1 MRDAIKDFMN
11 ILFAPF
17 RTPRTSVL
25 DRLPVELQ
33 ASILAYVVD
42 HDCELYGVAPAARAR
57 PVARAFFDAFVAL
70 LESEG
75 ARGSKACLT
84 CLGRAYELGALGLR
98 PSFEEAVRT
107 YQNGAAV
114 GSVVCTSR
122 AARIY
127 HECGCPAEAL
137 TLYKRGAQLGDG
149 EACCNVLKCYA
160 NGIGCEKDDV
170 KAFYYM
176 VQGVDAGNGDCIVEL
191 GKGAWDGTMYP
202 GVPRNREFAAKL
214 WIEAS
219 NAHDNK
225 EAMFLSGMVCDVAY
239 GNFSTDAAASS
250 RAAFDIYARCQGWL
264 QRAARAG
271 HARATYVL
279 ACDPRAGGVEWHTHA
294 RRKHELEAGAAR
306 RRRPA

>member
-25 DRLPVELQ
+25 DRLPVELQASISAVTNAGSRRRRGGNADSLVGGAALSAIVRPRGRFALHAPPPTNGGGASGRPAHWLVPAKQ

-176 VQGVDAGNGDCIVEL
+176 VLWPRGRS
-191 GKGAWDGTMYP
+191 DG
-202 GVPRNREFAAKL
+202 
-214 WIEAS
+214 S
-219 NAHDNK
+219 
-225 EAMFLSGMVCDVAY
+225 
-239 GNFSTDAAASS
+239 
-250 RAAFDIYARCQGWL
+250 
-264 QRAARAG
+264 
-271 HARATYVL
+271 
-279 ACDPRAGGVEWHTHA
+279 
-294 RRKHELEAGAAR
+294 R
-306 RRRPA
+306 RRRGYDMDRPWTYTSRI